1 MNSASADT
9 VCDTSGKV
17 SFSVLRRYSW
27 ADLVFFFLIYSMI
40 GWIYETVLEVVIY
53 QSGFTNRGIL
63 FGPWLPVYG
72 FGAVLFLLLW
82 YRLVYGASLMRK
94 LALIPVIFL
103 LTALT
108 ATAVELPTSYILE
121 WVNGSFPWDYTE
133 FAMDFEGRIA
143 VNPSVRF
150 GLGGVLFL
158 YVIQPLLD
166 KARAALGKV
175 RMRWI
180 AVTILCVLACDCA
193 YCFFLR

>member
-1 MNSASADT
+1 MNNTPAHTIKDK
-9 VCDTSGKV
+9 SGKV

-27 ADLVFFFLIYSMI
+27 ADLVFFFLVYSMI
-40 GWIYETVLEVVIY
+40 GWIYETLLEVVIY

-82 YRLVYGASLMRK
+82 YRLLDSASRKRK

-121 WVNGSFPWDYTE
+121 WANGSFPWDYTE

-158 YVIQPLLD
+158 YLIQPLLD
-166 KARAALGKV
+166 KASAALGKV
-175 RMRWI
+175 RMRGI
-180 AVTILCVLACDCA
+180 AIAILAVLACDCA